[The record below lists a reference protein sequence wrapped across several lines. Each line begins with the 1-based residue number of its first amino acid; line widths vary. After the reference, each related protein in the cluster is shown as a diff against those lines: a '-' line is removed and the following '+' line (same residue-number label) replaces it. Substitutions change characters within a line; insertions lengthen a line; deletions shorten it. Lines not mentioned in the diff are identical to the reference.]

1 MCRVPGTFKLTK
13 DKDDKET
20 QSEEL
25 GNLKKHIKRHLKCKS
40 HEEKIKILRQR
51 NKSDEDLKGRQY
63 KAGMN
68 VFLERYQGIRQSKS
82 RLNFEEDMLRAKM
95 NGADVGD
102 TNHSRIFAAKLDEAI
117 YKEIKENMKENMGKE
132 LDATGKRRPAG
143 LMMDKMTGQMH
154 AVAITVPENP
164 LSQVASVC
172 FIWMKKYL
180 KDNPVQN
187 F

>member
-82 RLNFEEDMLRAKM
+82 RLNFEEDMLRAKLT
-95 NGADVGD
+95 GTDVGD
-102 TNHSRIFAAKLDEAI
+102 QQHTRIFAKKLDEAL
-117 YKEIKENMKENMGKE
+117 YSEMKDRLRDGMNVE
-132 LDATGKRRPAG
+132 LDGTGRKRPAG
-143 LMMDKMTGQMH
+143 LLMDKMTPLKRTGQMH
-154 AVAITVPENP
+154 AVVIPLVENS
-164 LSQVASVC
+164 LTQVTLPML
-172 FIWMKKYL
+172 IRLEKKCL
-180 KDNPVQN
+180 N
-187 F
+187 